1 MKRRIKISLMA
12 GVLSIVVLTAS
23 MVGCSVFHETQY
35 GADRH
40 LQNKV
45 QDALTNDPLYKYP
58 NVTVTSMRGQ
68 VQLSGFI
75 QSESQRTEAVKTAS
89 SVPGVLGVTDN
100 MVQNTNAP
108 VVPE

>member
-1 MKRRIKISLMA
+1 MKRRLKLQLMV
-12 GVLSIVVLTAS
+12 GVLGIATLTAS
-23 MVGCSVFHETQY
+23 IVGCSAFHETQY

-40 LQNKV
+40 LQTKV
-45 QDALTNDPLYKYP
+45 QDALANDPLYKYP

-75 QSESQRTEAVKTAS
+75 NSESQRTEAIRAAS
-89 SVPGVLGVTDN
+89 SVRGVLGVTDN
-100 MVQNTNAP
+100 MIQNTNAP

>member
-1 MKRRIKISLMA
+1 MKRRIKSRLMV
-12 GVLSIVVLTAS
+12 GVLSIAALSAS
-23 MVGCSVFHETQY
+23 VVGCSMFHETQY
-35 GADRH
+35 GADKH

-45 QDALTNDPLYKYP
+45 QDALSNDPLYKYP

-68 VQLSGFI
+68 VQLSGFV
-75 QSESQRTEAVKTAS
+75 QSESQRTEAVKVAS